1 MKKYFLILIMMFSVV
16 SAQQTDPNEIIKKV
30 KEKIDAVV
38 DYEVEA
44 VIKIDVNFLRV
55 PETHATIFFKKPDK
69 IKMESTGFALMPKQG
84 LNFSPATLLQH
95 DYTAILAKEDQING
109 NDVYLIKIL
118 PLSDSTEVI
127 LSNLWVDKNKFIVYK
142 IETTTKNSG
151 TVGIDL
157 SYADNIDYGL
167 PSKIVISFRVEQMNL
182 PPGMDGE
189 FEKNDENKKRGPMTG
204 TVTVTYKNYKI
215 NQGLKD
221 EFFDEADEVE
231 SPK

>member
-1 MKKYFLILIMMFSVV
+1 MKNYFLILIMIVSVV
-16 SAQQTDPNEIIKKV
+16 TGQQADPNEIIKKV
-30 KEKIDAVV
+30 KEKIDTVI

-69 IKMESTGFALMPKQG
+69 IKMESTGFALMPKHG
-84 LNFSPATLLQH
+84 LNFSPASLLQH
-95 DYTAILAKEDQING
+95 DYTAILAKEDRING

-157 SYADNIDYGL
+157 SYADDIEYGL
-167 PSKIVISFRVEQMNL
+167 PSKIVISFRVEGMNL
-182 PPGMDGE
+182 PPGMTGE
-189 FEKNDENKKRGPMTG
+189 SENNNENKKRGPMTG
-204 TVTVTYKNYKI
+204 TVTINYKNYKI

-221 EFFDEADEVE
+221 DFFYETDKVE